1 MSVLLISAAL
11 YGGIEM
17 SDFPRSVIL
26 PLEDII
32 ILFKFIDEYEK
43 SKNEV
48 VRLQAEVRS
57 LRIIQREMM
66 DKLHYVVSK
75 MADSG

>member
-1 MSVLLISAAL
+1 MSVSLISAAL

-17 SDFPRSVIL
+17 SGSPRSVSL

-32 ILFKFIDEYEK
+32 ILCKFIDEYEK

-57 LRIIQREMM
+57 LRIIQSQMM
-66 DKLHYVVSK
+66 DKLHFVVSK